1 MLYATIV
8 LFALAAVMGLLI
20 LKSWLTGE
28 KISRTIIYAH
38 GIFAAL
44 GLALLIVHYF
54 QNGAKT
60 LQAAIILFGRPC
72 GFLHVFQGYER
83 QDEPC
88 LDGYRTWPG
97 RSSRCGFNSF
107 NDYLIV

>member
-20 LKSWLTGE
+20 LKSWLTGQ

-60 LQAAIILFGRPC
+60 LQAAIILFVLGALV
-72 GFLHVFQGYER
+72 GFYMFFRDIKGKMSPVWMAIVHGLVGVA
-83 QDEPC
+83 
-88 LDGYRTWPG
+88 GVV
-97 RSSRCGFNSF
+97 
-107 NDYLIV
+107 LILLMII